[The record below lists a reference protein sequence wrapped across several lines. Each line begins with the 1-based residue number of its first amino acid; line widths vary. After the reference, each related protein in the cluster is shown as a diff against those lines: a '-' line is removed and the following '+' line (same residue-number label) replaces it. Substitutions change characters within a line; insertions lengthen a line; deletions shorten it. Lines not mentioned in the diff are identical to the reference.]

1 MVHLLRYCL
10 DSYDQVSNNRTAVP
24 KSPRCTMNATVL
36 ELLKIVMYYCS
47 GTLVLPN
54 TSLHV
59 FWCEYMSCKLLPD
72 RSEIGDSEA

>member
-1 MVHLLRYCL
+1 
-10 DSYDQVSNNRTAVP
+10 
-24 KSPRCTMNATVL
+24 MNATVL